1 MFSHLMKYAYKQLF
15 QDKGNLIFGMLLP
28 LGLGIIYLFAFEGLA
43 APQDLEPAT
52 AAIIFDGSS
61 NEIAQA
67 KQSITAIAKPATIEN
82 QILVPVDK
90 EADSLIHYTTATLE
104 EAQHLM
110 DEQIVQSIIHLNN
123 TDNQMN
129 ISIQFAPETVND
141 ISSGVIYAALSNYQI
156 INTNISNTLPQVS
169 NPLQFGISINQLLQN
184 AEVPIVQSAQTA
196 NVNSQSIYFY
206 AILGYVCFFFMTSGM
221 YIVRMHDADYSAASA
236 RLTISPLSRIKRFTV
251 TFIISIIPSL
261 LIVYL
266 LLAIYWLR
274 DIPIGNDIP
283 RTILLMT
290 LGTLVGY
297 LFGIAIASIFKLNE
311 GIISALS
318 TAVPLFFGAL
328 SGMMAAPVK
337 AFITNNYPFLN
348 KINPVALVT
357 DGLYYLN
364 FYPSTRQYN
373 QNIAILLVYIV
384 ILLIIAIFGLRRVN
398 HENI

>member
-1 MFSHLMKYAYKQLF
+1 M
-15 QDKGNLIFGMLLP
+15 
-28 LGLGIIYLFAFEGLA
+28 
-43 APQDLEPAT
+43 
-52 AAIIFDGSS
+52 
-61 NEIAQA
+61 
-67 KQSITAIAKPATIEN
+67 
-82 QILVPVDK
+82 
-90 EADSLIHYTTATLE
+90 
-104 EAQHLM
+104 
-110 DEQIVQSIIHLNN
+110 
-123 TDNQMN
+123 
-129 ISIQFAPETVND
+129 
-141 ISSGVIYAALSNYQI
+141 
-156 INTNISNTLPQVS
+156 S

-337 AFITNNYPFLN
+337 AFITNNYPFL
-348 KINPVALVT
+348 K
-357 DGLYYLN
+357 
-364 FYPSTRQYN
+364 
-373 QNIAILLVYIV
+373 
-384 ILLIIAIFGLRRVN
+384 
-398 HENI
+398 